1 MIYIIDKLPS
11 SFYDDHVTGRK
22 QAKGGRKMFSK
33 CPGQD
38 SRNLRVELHKCPNC
52 GGEVE
57 IFSDETRVKCQKCG
71 TMVFKERMP
80 SCIEWC
86 ASARQCLG
94 EERWKALVG
103 DVRSETHAVKIGGG
117 KTNACENRT

>member
-1 MIYIIDKLPS
+1 MYS
-11 SFYDDHVTGRK
+11 R
-22 QAKGGRKMFSK
+22 

-38 SRNLRVELHKCPNC
+38 TRRLRAELLKCPQC
-52 GGEVE
+52 QAEVE

-71 TMVFKERMP
+71 NMVFREKMP

-94 EERWKALVG
+94 EERWQQLIRKDNTPKGKKA
-103 DVRSETHAVKIGGG
+103 EGGV
-117 KTNACENRT
+117 

>member
-1 MIYIIDKLPS
+1 
-11 SFYDDHVTGRK
+11 
-22 QAKGGRKMFSK
+22 MFSK

-38 SRNLRVELHKCPNC
+38 SRNLRVSLHKCPNC

-103 DVRSETHAVKIGGG
+103 DVRAEKPEVKTEGG
-117 KTNACENRT
+117 KSNACENRT